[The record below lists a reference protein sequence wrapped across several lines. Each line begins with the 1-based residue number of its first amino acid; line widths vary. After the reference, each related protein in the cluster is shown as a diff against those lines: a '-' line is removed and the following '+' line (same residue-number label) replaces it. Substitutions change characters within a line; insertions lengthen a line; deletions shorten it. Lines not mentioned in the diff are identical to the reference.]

1 MPPRRAWRG
10 LSDIPR
16 GAGGGPRGR
25 PSTVYPARFRNS
37 PGAGRRGSA
46 LEAHRHSVATEGRQ
60 EAAASLTD
68 IGLFAR
74 GSAESASECHSPT
87 LPSDSQVPTRPLTPE
102 RKHPVAIMCPMPT
115 SHVVLVVRVPIHD
128 VRIVPV
134 HRPIVS
140 ACTYGGATAHATPRG
155 TGALRWP
162 KSRRDLPSRPMRDCQ
177 SPRRRRRRPSHNV
190 RRMH

>member
-37 PGAGRRGSA
+37 PGAVTARWKPIGIQSQLRADRR
-46 LEAHRHSVATEGRQ
+46 LLR
-60 EAAASLTD
+60 ASLTS
-68 IGLFAR
+68 GLFAR

-102 RKHPVAIMCPMPT
+102 RKHPVAIICPMPT

-162 KSRRDLPSRPMRDCQ
+162 KSRRDLPSRPMRDCR

>member
-1 MPPRRAWRG
+1 MPPREAGRG
-10 LSDIPR
+10 LP
-16 GAGGGPRGR
+16 
-25 PSTVYPARFRNS
+25 Y
-37 PGAGRRGSA
+37 PGARAAAPGGDPRRSIRRGSA
-46 LEAHRHSVATEGRQ
+46 TRRAPGAVAARWKPIGIQSQLKADRRLLR
-60 EAAASLTD
+60 ASLTS
-68 IGLFAR
+68 GLFAR

-102 RKHPVAIMCPMPT
+102 RKHPVAIICPMPT

-140 ACTYGGATAHATPRG
+140 ACTYGGATAHATPLG

-162 KSRRDLPSRPMRDCQ
+162 RPTGPAESTHARLSKPAAPPS
-177 SPRRRRRRPSHNV
+177 PSIA
-190 RRMH
+190 